1 MTRSN
6 AARRMLPQRDHR
18 NLVELRGYG
27 VRGNSEII
35 DLRVFDLSYD
45 GCGIESPARLV
56 PGEEMKISVLG
67 RGATNATVKWT
78 DGRRAGLTFE
88 AEPRKQSPRK
98 AERIQ
103 LAGEAFL
110 RRTGKIGFRVRVF
123 DLSQFGC
130 KCEFVDRPVIEE
142 RVWLKFDGLEALE
155 SDVCWLEGSTLGV
168 EFSRPLHSAVLNM
181 LVDRQAVA

>member
-1 MTRSN
+1 MTRST
-6 AARRMLPQRDHR
+6 AAQRILPDRDHR

-45 GCGIESPARLV
+45 GCGIESPARLI
-56 PGEEMKISVLG
+56 PGEEIKISVLG

-78 DGRRAGLTFE
+78 DGRKAGLTFE

-98 AERIQ
+98 SERIE
-103 LAGEAFL
+103 LTGEAFL
-110 RRTGKIGFRVRVF
+110 RRPGKHGFRVRVF
-123 DLSQFGC
+123 DLSPFGC
-130 KCEFVDRPVIEE
+130 KCEFVDRPSIEE

-155 SDVCWLEGSTLGV
+155 SDVCWVEGSTLGV
-168 EFSRPLHSAVLNM
+168 EFSKPLHSAVFNM
-181 LVDRQAVA
+181 LVDRQPAA